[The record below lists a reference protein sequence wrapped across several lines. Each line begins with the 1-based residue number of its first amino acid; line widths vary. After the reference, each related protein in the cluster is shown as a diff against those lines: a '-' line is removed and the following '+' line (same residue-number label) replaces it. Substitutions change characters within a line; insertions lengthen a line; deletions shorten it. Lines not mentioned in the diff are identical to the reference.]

1 MNNFQEPVKKID
13 YESYE
18 YFQGF
23 QKELH
28 FYPLRL
34 QVLSFSY
41 LEIPSDL
48 CIPKKNPFHTQNCKE
63 LLFIFEHTLSIEPN
77 SAVYCRSVYKSSVR
91 TCFVLV
97 GLFSSFCIAL
107 SHSSTPFEI

>member
-34 QVLSFSY
+34 QVLNFSY
-41 LEIPSDL
+41 LKIPFDL
-48 CIPKKNPFHTQNCKE
+48 CIPKKKI
-63 LLFIFEHTLSIEPN
+63 LFI
-77 SAVYCRSVYKSSVR
+77 YKN
-91 TCFVLV
+91 TNKF
-97 GLFSSFCIAL
+97 
-107 SHSSTPFEI
+107 